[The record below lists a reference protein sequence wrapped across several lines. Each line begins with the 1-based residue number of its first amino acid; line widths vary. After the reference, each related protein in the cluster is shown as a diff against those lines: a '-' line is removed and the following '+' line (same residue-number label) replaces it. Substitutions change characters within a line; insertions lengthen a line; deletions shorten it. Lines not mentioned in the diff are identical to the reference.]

1 MFWTCLQDKNTS
13 DLFLKVFSILQVS
26 TDKYYLYANLSIGN
40 FSISITDIYIKHSEK
55 HWMKQ
60 FRIAVLMIKINSL
73 SLVH

>member
-1 MFWTCLQDKNTS
+1 MFWTCLQAKNTS
-13 DLFLKVFSILQVS
+13 DLFLKVFSILQVP
-26 TDKYYLYANLSIGN
+26 TDKYYPYANLSIGN